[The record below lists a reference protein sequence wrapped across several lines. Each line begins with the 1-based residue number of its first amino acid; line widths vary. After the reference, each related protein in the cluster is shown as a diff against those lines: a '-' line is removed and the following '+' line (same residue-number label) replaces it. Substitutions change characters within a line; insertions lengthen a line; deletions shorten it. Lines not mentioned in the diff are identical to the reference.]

1 MSDIS
6 SMIDELE
13 KTGKLI
19 YSNHGTSMMPL
30 IKQGRDLVVIEK
42 KNGRLSKYD
51 VPLYKVGTSHRYVL
65 HRIIKVREND
75 YVIRGDNCLNKEFGI
90 TDDDILGVLTKVIR
104 NGKEISVEARGY
116 KLYSRIWHIIF
127 PFRFLYMKARRLG
140 GKILRKLGLRK

>member
-1 MSDIS
+1 MSDNS

-13 KTGKLI
+13 KNGRLI

-42 KNGRLSKYD
+42 AEGRLRKYD

-65 HRIIKVREND
+65 HRIIKVRGND
-75 YVIRGDNCLNKEFGI
+75 YVIRGDNCLNKEYGI

-104 NGKEISVEARGY
+104 KGKELSVESTGF
-116 KLYSRIWHIIF
+116 KIYSRVWHFLF
-127 PFRFLYMKARRLG
+127 PVRFLYMKARRLG

>member
-6 SMIDELE
+6 SMTDELE
-13 KTGKLI
+13 RTGRLI

-42 KNGRLSKYD
+42 TDGRLKKYD
-51 VPLYKVGTSHRYVL
+51 VPLYKVGDSHRYVL

-75 YVIRGDNCLNKEFGI
+75 YVIRGDNCLNKEYGI

-104 NGKEISVEARGY
+104 KGKEVSVEDTGY
-116 KLYSRIWHIIF
+116 KIYSRVWHMLF
-127 PFRFLYMKARRLG
+127 PFRFLYMNVRRLG